1 VRDILERKYSHLFP
15 ASSPS
20 SLYSPAT
27 VPGRFIGMSLGSI
40 LGGGWIAYS
49 QIHDRAVLMAGG
61 SSFSFL
67 IGRSDLFEALMLL
80 CDFQF
85 YKR

>member
-1 VRDILERKYSHLFP
+1 
-15 ASSPS
+15 
-20 SLYSPAT
+20 
-27 VPGRFIGMSLGSI
+27 MSLGSI
-40 LGGGWIAYS
+40 LGAGWIAYS

-67 IGRSDLFEALMLL
+67 LARSDLFDILMLL

-85 YKR
+85 YSR

>member
-1 VRDILERKYSHLFP
+1 
-15 ASSPS
+15 
-20 SLYSPAT
+20 
-27 VPGRFIGMSLGSI
+27 MSLGSI
-40 LGGGWIAYS
+40 LGGGWIASS

-85 YKR
+85 YKRSHSLPPRSHHPSLPPRSHHPSLPPRLL